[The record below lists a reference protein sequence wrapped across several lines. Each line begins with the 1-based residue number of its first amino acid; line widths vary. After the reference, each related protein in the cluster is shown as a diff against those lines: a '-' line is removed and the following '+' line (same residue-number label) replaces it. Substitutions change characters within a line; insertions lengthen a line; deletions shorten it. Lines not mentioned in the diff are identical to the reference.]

1 MKFSKVQFVYI
12 DIKYLEYMNSAD
24 SEIFFDK
31 NNEEYKLK
39 PHLGIL
45 LNNDGKEYVIPLTS
59 AKEKHM
65 TWKDVT
71 ADWYRIYE
79 IIDTRTVH
87 TSSTDV
93 IVDIKNQDILKNIAL
108 EEQPYFKQR
117 ILSVLDIRKMFP
129 IKKGVYTEIQFNL
142 GNNVSKEEK
151 QRNAL
156 MLKEYLFLDDR
167 KDKIEEKATKI
178 YDKQVSKGKVL
189 PYCCDFKKLE
199 KACDEYE
206 V

>member
-12 DIKYLEYMNSAD
+12 DIKYLEYMNNAD

-59 AKEKHM
+59 AKEKHI

-79 IIDTRTVH
+79 VIDTRTVH
-87 TSSTDV
+87 ISST
-93 IVDIKNQDILKNIAL
+93 I
-108 EEQPYFKQR
+108 
-117 ILSVLDIRKMFP
+117 
-129 IKKGVYTEIQFNL
+129 
-142 GNNVSKEEK
+142 
-151 QRNAL
+151 
-156 MLKEYLFLDDR
+156 
-167 KDKIEEKATKI
+167 
-178 YDKQVSKGKVL
+178 
-189 PYCCDFKKLE
+189 
-199 KACDEYE
+199 
-206 V
+206 